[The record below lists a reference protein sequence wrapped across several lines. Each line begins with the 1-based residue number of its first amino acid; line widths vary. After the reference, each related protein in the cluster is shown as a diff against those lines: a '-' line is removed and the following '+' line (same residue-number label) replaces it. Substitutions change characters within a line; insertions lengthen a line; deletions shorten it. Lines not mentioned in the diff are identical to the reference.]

1 MRCLNVR
8 RDASRLRQQNREL
21 RCTLRRNLGSILGD
35 IRPLRTVISNY
46 LWIETRI
53 MSVTEQPSSAL
64 QFPALQPPRRY
75 LFGPG
80 PSMVHPRVYE
90 ALSKPIVGHLDP
102 YFIQVMADVQQLL
115 KTAYGTSDGATLVIS
130 GTGSAGMEAA
140 VTNFVEPGAKL
151 TVFANGFFSDR
162 LTEMAKRNG
171 AHVVRFEKP
180 WGDTFT
186 DAEAKEFISREKP
199 KVVAYVHAETSTG
212 ALQSGNAIC
221 AAAHESGAL
230 VIADCVTSLG
240 GVPVEF
246 DHTGID
252 IAYSCTQKGLSSPPG
267 LSPMAMSPR
276 AMEWL
281 RARTTPSRSWYLD
294 LKLIHDYSTVSH
306 RYHHTAPISMFYAL
320 REALLVINDEGIENR
335 WERHRRS
342 NRSFV
347 KGIEAM
353 GLRMHVPEEH
363 RIATLNTVCVPAGID
378 EAKVR
383 KRLLDGPGIEIAG
396 GFGPLAGKVFRIGV
410 MGPLAT
416 EDNVQFFL
424 KEFKKALSAEGYSI

>member
-1 MRCLNVR
+1 
-8 RDASRLRQQNREL
+8 
-21 RCTLRRNLGSILGD
+21 
-35 IRPLRTVISNY
+35 
-46 LWIETRI
+46 
-53 MSVTEQPSSAL
+53 MSAIEQPKPQPKPQPEPQPAAL
-64 QFPALQPPRRY
+64 RFPALDPPRRF

-102 YFIQVMADVQQLL
+102 YFIQVMADVQLLL
-115 KTAYGTSDGATLVIS
+115 KTAYGTRDGATLVIS

-140 VTNFVEPGAKL
+140 VTNFVEPGAKFA
-151 TVFANGFFSDR
+151 VFANGFFSDR

-171 AHVVRFEKP
+171 ATVVRFEKP
-180 WGDTFT
+180 WGETFT
-186 DAEAKEFISREKP
+186 DDEAREFIAREKP
-199 KVVAYVHAETSTG
+199 KVVAYIHAETSTG
-212 ALQSGNAIC
+212 ALQSGQAIC
-221 AAAHESGAL
+221 ASAHEVGAL

-240 GVPVEF
+240 GVPIEF
-246 DHTGID
+246 DRTGID
-252 IAYSCTQKGLSSPPG
+252 VAYSCTQKGLSCPPG

-320 REALLVINDEGIENR
+320 REALLVIAEEGIENR
-335 WERHRRS
+335 WERHRRCH
-342 NRSFV
+342 RSFV
-347 KGIEAM
+347 DGIEAM
-353 GLRMHVPEEH
+353 GLSMHVPGPY
-363 RIATLNTVCVPAGID
+363 RIATLNTVCVPDGVD

-383 KRLLDGPGIEIAG
+383 RRLLDGPGIEIAG

-424 KEFKKALSAEGYSI
+424 KEFHKALNAEGFSN

>member
-1 MRCLNVR
+1 
-8 RDASRLRQQNREL
+8 
-21 RCTLRRNLGSILGD
+21 
-35 IRPLRTVISNY
+35 
-46 LWIETRI
+46 
-53 MSVTEQPSSAL
+53 MSAVEHQPVGL
-64 QFPALQPPRRY
+64 QLPALAPPRRY

-102 YFIQVMADVQQLL
+102 YFIQVMADVQLLL

-140 VTNFVEPGAKL
+140 VTNFVEPGSKL
-151 TVFANGFFSDR
+151 ALFANGYFSDR

-171 AHVVRFEKP
+171 ANVVRFEKA
-180 WGDTFT
+180 WGETYT
-186 DAEAKEFISREKP
+186 DDEAREFIAREKP

-221 AAAHESGAL
+221 AAAHDAGAL

-246 DHTGID
+246 DKTGID
-252 IAYSCTQKGLSSPPG
+252 IAYSCTQKGLSCPPG

-276 AMEWL
+276 AMEYL
-281 RARTTPSRSWYLD
+281 RARTTPPRSWYLD

-320 REALLVINDEGIENR
+320 REALLVVADEGIENR
-335 WERHRRS
+335 WERHRRCS
-342 NRSFV
+342 RAFV

-353 GLRMHVPEEH
+353 GLKMHVPEAN
-363 RIATLNTVCVPAGID
+363 RIPTLNTVCVPADVD
-378 EAKVR
+378 EGKVR

-396 GFGPLAGKVFRIGV
+396 
-410 MGPLAT
+410 
-416 EDNVQFFL
+416 
-424 KEFKKALSAEGYSI
+424 

>member
-1 MRCLNVR
+1 M
-8 RDASRLRQQNREL
+8 S
-21 RCTLRRNLGSILGD
+21 T
-35 IRPLRTVISNY
+35 
-46 LWIETRI
+46 IEQTKI
-53 MSVTEQPSSAL
+53 EQTKIEQANPQPAAL
-64 QFPALQPPRRY
+64 QFPALAPPRRY

-102 YFIQVMADVQQLL
+102 YFIQVMSDVQQLL
-115 KTAYGTSDGATLVIS
+115 RTAYGTNDGATLVIS

-140 VTNFVEPGAKL
+140 IANFVDSGTKL
-151 TVFANGFFSDR
+151 AVFANGYFSDR

-171 AHVVRFEKP
+171 ANVVRFEKA
-180 WGDTFT
+180 WGETYT
-186 DAEAKEFISREKP
+186 DDEAKEFIVREKP

-212 ALQSGNAIC
+212 ALQSGKAIC
-221 AAAHESGAL
+221 AAAHEAGAL

-246 DHTGID
+246 DKTGID
-252 IAYSCTQKGLSSPPG
+252 IAYSCTQKGLSCPPG

-276 AMEWL
+276 AMEFL

-320 REALLVINDEGIENR
+320 REALLVIAEEGIENR
-335 WERHRRS
+335 WERHRRC
-342 NRSFV
+342 NVQFV

-353 GLRMHVPEEH
+353 GLRMHVPAEH
-363 RIATLNTVCVPAGID
+363 RIATLNTVVVPDGID

-383 KRLLDGPGIEIAG
+383 KQLISGPGIEIAG

-424 KEFKKALSAEGYSI
+424 KEFKQALSA